1 MKSSTLIALF
11 SLTAV
16 HAYSS
21 FGGQRLS
28 TQVSNGGSVRSL
40 EYIIIIFIRYLLF

>member
-1 MKSSTLIALF
+1 MKSTTLIAIL

-16 HAYSS
+16 HAYST
-21 FGGQRLS
+21 FGGQRLN

-40 EYIIIIFIRYLLF
+40 DHIIILITHLLF